1 MSRQDPDESDEEAE
15 QELLEHRQI
24 RMGVLTAERE
34 ALLGLRDRGAI
45 SDDVYRRVERDLDL
59 EEIRMQA

>member
-1 MSRQDPDESDEEAE
+1 
-15 QELLEHRQI
+15 
-24 RMGVLTAERE
+24 MGVLTAERE

-45 SDDVYRRVERDLDL
+45 SDDVYRRIERDLDL